1 MRELRRAE
9 RRIPVHLAN
18 DFLEITEWKLPD
30 GVAKRADRCAS
41 ENFIALM
48 HRFERVAEA
57 AFTEKLGLA
66 EIRIPPGAANAPAH
80 KVIAPRHPIDV
91 VRRRS
96 AEQPYDLVPHR
107 GRAAFVGVE
116 TEDPLAAARLDG
128 PVAKVAEA
136 RERHLDNTRAKR
148 RRNVTRA
155 VGAFG
160 IDDDDLIG
168 P

>member
-1 MRELRRAE
+1 MRELRHAE

-18 DFLEITEWKLPD
+18 DFLEIAEWKLPD
-30 GVAKRADRCAS
+30 GVAQRADRRVT
-41 ENFIALM
+41 ENFVALV
-48 HRFERVAEA
+48 HWFERVANA
-57 AFTEKLGLA
+57 AFTEKLRLA
-66 EIRIPPGAANAPAH
+66 EIWIPTGAANAPAH
-80 KVIAPRHPIDV
+80 KVISPRHPIDV
-91 VRRRS
+91 MRRCS
-96 AEQPYDLVPHR
+96 AEQAYDLVAHR
-107 GRAAFVGVE
+107 GGAAFVGVE